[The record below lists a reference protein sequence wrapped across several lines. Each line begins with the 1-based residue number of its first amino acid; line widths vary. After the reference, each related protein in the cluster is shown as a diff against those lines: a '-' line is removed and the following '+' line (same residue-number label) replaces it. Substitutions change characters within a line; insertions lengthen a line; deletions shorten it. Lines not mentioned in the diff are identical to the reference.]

1 MIVASCALALLAVDA
16 DATAAPRKD
25 PAPKKEVAT
34 TDYEL
39 EVLCPKAAD
48 LIRLFATQLATHPDR
63 YGNKDWKLLRDAH
76 AGFKRACP
84 GVPL

>member
-1 MIVASCALALLAVDA
+1 MTVASCALALLAVDA

-25 PAPKKEVAT
+25 KQEVAT

-63 YGNKDWKLLRDAH
+63 YGNKDFKLLRDAH